1 MSTERFTVGVALD
14 GVGWHPSAR
23 AEDPAAPGTLD
34 YWSGSVATLEQAGV
48 DYVTIEDTFSG
59 WSPDWRAEAAGAA
72 GRLDAH
78 TVAAFLAGRTE
89 RIGLIPTATTTLTEP
104 YHLATRLQTLDFAT
118 RGRAGWQV
126 RVSAGPE
133 ELRLT
138 ALGEGRRP
146 ALADGE
152 IDETALVDLFDEAAA
167 VIATARALWD
177 SWEDDAEIRDA
188 ATGRF
193 LDGGKL
199 HHVDAQTPWFSVAGP
214 SIVPRSPSGQV
225 LVAALAHATVP
236 YRLAVRGADVVFV
249 TPGPGNPLS
258 GILAEI
264 RELERAEERAAPPLR
279 VVADLLVAV
288 GADAADRY
296 ASLQHRAPVASDA
309 EVVVGS
315 AEQVADR
322 IAQLRDEGADGVRLR
337 PAENAHDVTVLA
349 HGLLPLLESRGVHGS
364 GTADGLRGAFGL
376 PRPPSR
382 YARNDETLAGAR

>member
-1 MSTERFTVGVALD
+1 MSERFTIGVALD
-14 GVGWHPSAR
+14 GVGWHPGVR
-23 AEDPAAPGTLD
+23 AEDSAAPTTLH
-34 YWSGSVATLEQAGV
+34 YWSGLALTLEQAGI
-48 DYVTIEDTFSG
+48 DYLTIEDTFSG
-59 WSPDWRAEAAGAA
+59 WSPHWRAEPAGAS

-78 TVAAFLAGRTE
+78 TVAAFLAGGTE

-133 ELRLT
+133 ELSLT

-152 IDETALVDLFDEAAA
+152 IDETALTDLFDEAAA
-167 VIATARALWD
+167 AIATARALWD
-177 SWEDDAEIRDA
+177 SWEGDAEIRDA

-193 LDGGKL
+193 LDGDKL
-199 HHVDAQTPWFSVAGP
+199 HHVDARTPWFSVAGP
-214 SIVPRSPSGQV
+214 SIVPRSPSGQI
-225 LVAALAHATVP
+225 LVTALAHATVP

-258 GILAEI
+258 EILAEI
-264 RELERAEERAAPPLR
+264 RELERAGERTAPPLR

-296 ASLQHRAPVASDA
+296 ASLQEHAPVASDA
-309 EVVVGS
+309 EVVVGTV
-315 AEQVADR
+315 EQLADR

-337 PAENAHDVTVLA
+337 PAENAHDVPVLA
-349 HGLLPLLESRGVHGS
+349 HELVPLLESRRLS
-364 GTADGLRGAFGL
+364 GGAATGGLRASFGL
-376 PRPPSR
+376 ERPPSR
-382 YARNDETLAGAR
+382 YTRNDETLAGAR